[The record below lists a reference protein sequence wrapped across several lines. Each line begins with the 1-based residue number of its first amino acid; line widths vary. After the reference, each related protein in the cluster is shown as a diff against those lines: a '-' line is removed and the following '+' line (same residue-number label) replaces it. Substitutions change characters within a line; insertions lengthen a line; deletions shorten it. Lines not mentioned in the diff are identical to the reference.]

1 MEHSEAVCVLQ
12 QLLMSCPEFQSLS
25 LASSSQWSSLVLQ
38 RKMSDFIFSVL
49 PRYDMSALRL
59 STGVSL
65 SPGPLM
71 INHPN
76 IHIRIVNPEQDVAG
90 PEVLNILRRCE
101 PSGRQVSVSVQ
112 HPWWWHKP
120 WDDWSLVWGV
130 NFYLFWFLVRFS
142 DYPHFIS
149 S

>member
-1 MEHSEAVCVLQ
+1 MIPTTHLLFSCNLTFPSSDDEPPTTNFYDAIKLGGMEHSEAVCVLQ

-49 PRYDMSALRL
+49 PRYDLSALRL

-90 PEVLNILRRCE
+90 P
-101 PSGRQVSVSVQ
+101 
-112 HPWWWHKP
+112 
-120 WDDWSLVWGV
+120 
-130 NFYLFWFLVRFS
+130 
-142 DYPHFIS
+142 
-149 S
+149 